1 VLQALADHLWQSLLF
16 CSLCASLAWLVRG
29 NSAWVRLWMWR
40 ICAIK
45 LVLPFALLFALGRWI
60 GFPAYHSADRVPAP
74 LLHLA
79 DALTPLLAPV
89 QSAQPGPRATALW
102 VLAALPAIWLCVLK
116 VRRGLGI
123 EQWLA
128 HDESSRRAA
137 DPDDAPPGLG
147 FFKGALLAL
156 CVISIVGGVLLGGAI
171 AERRWRLE
179 LLAAHA
185 RALRGA
191 EITLNEAAPGMGRR
205 SRIDVRPDGVLIRN
219 INVQDLVALAYGV
232 NHYAVWGNQMMYE
245 DDPDAK
251 SWLVDSHYDLRIRA
265 RIAAPEDFD
274 PYALRPRITQFLA
287 DRFGFEI
294 YINGKCQP
302 PCGAYNVPVPEEFP

>member
-1 VLQALADHLWQSLLF
+1 MLQALADHLWQSLLL
-16 CSLCASLAWLVRG
+16 CWLCASLAWLMRG
-29 NSAWVRLWMWR
+29 NSARVRLWMWR
-40 ICAIK
+40 ICALK
-45 LVLPFALLFALGRWI
+45 LAVPFALLFAAGGWI

-74 LLHLA
+74 LLNLA

-89 QSAQPGPRATALW
+89 QSAQLGPGATALCL
-102 VLAALPAIWLCVLK
+102 LAALPPIWLCVLL
-116 VRRGLGI
+116 VRRGLRVDL
-123 EQWLA
+123 WAA
-128 HDESSRRAA
+128 HDESSRRAVN
-137 DPDDAPPGLG
+137 PDDVPAGLG

-156 CVISIVGGVLLGGAI
+156 CAISIVGGVLLGGAI
-171 AERRWRLE
+171 ADRRWRFE
-179 LLAAHA
+179 LLATHA

-191 EITLNEAAPGMGRR
+191 EITLNVAETGMGRR
-205 SRIDVRPDGVLIRN
+205 SRIDVRGDGILIRN
-219 INVQDLVALAYGV
+219 ICVQDLVALAYGV
-232 NHYAVWGNQMMYE
+232 NHYAVWGNQMMYD

-265 RIAAPEDFD
+265 PIAAPEDFD

-302 PCGAYNVPVPEEFP
+302 PCGSYNVPLSEEFP

>member
-1 VLQALADHLWQSLLF
+1 MLQALADHLWQSLLF
-16 CSLCASLAWLVRG
+16 CALCASLAWLTRD
-29 NSAWVRLWMWR
+29 NSARLRLWMWR
-40 ICAIK
+40 ICAAK
-45 LVLPFALLFALGRWI
+45 LVLPFAWLFAVGGWI

-89 QSAQPGPRATALW
+89 QSAQPGPVAAASCL
-102 VLAALPAIWLCVLK
+102 LAALPAIWLGVLL
-116 VRRGLGI
+116 VRRGLGF

-128 HDESSRRAA
+128 HDEASRRAA
-137 DPDDAPPGLG
+137 NPDDMPRGLG

-171 AERRWRLE
+171 ADRRWRHE
-179 LLAAHA
+179 LLATHA

-191 EITLNEAAPGMGRR
+191 EITLNEAAPGMGGR

-219 INVQDLVALAYGV
+219 ISVQDLVALAYGV
-232 NHYAVWGNQMMYE
+232 NHYAVWGNQMMYD

-274 PYALRPRITQFLA
+274 PYALRPRITQLLA
-287 DRFGFEI
+287 DRFGFEV
-294 YINGKCQP
+294 YVNGKCQP
-302 PCGAYNVPVPEEFP
+302 PCGGYNLPLPEEFP